1 LGQLNRERL
10 VEILPLE
17 EINQK
22 KTRKRETQTQK
33 ILTLGILK
41 KSNYLAMPLKII

>member
-1 LGQLNRERL
+1 LDRLNRERL
-10 VEILPLE
+10 IEILPLE

-33 ILTLGILK
+33 ILTLEILK